1 MCGFRTHHDYEQV
14 FVVDFAAGRSFNKM
28 SDRDRDERDDE
39 RVQEHEER
47 VRSHD
52 DVDRDRDAD
61 RDGDRDLD
69 RRDGDNNDSR
79 DSRRR
84 GGDRDDDDDRDRRT
98 VKRGSGEL
106 CPQSLLVRNI
116 SYRVTSG
123 EIRNMMEKY
132 GEVRD
137 VYIPLDHHTGRSRG
151 FAFVE
156 FYDARDA
163 R

>member
-1 MCGFRTHHDYEQV
+1 MERAG
-14 FVVDFAAGRSFNKM
+14 AATM
-28 SDRDRDERDDE
+28 SDRDEREEDRTRDEREDRGGRYDDERDDE
-39 RVQEHEER
+39 NER
-47 VRSHD
+47 FRE
-52 DVDRDRDAD
+52 
-61 RDGDRDLD
+61 
-69 RRDGDNNDSR
+69 RRDDNESNDR
-79 DSRRR
+79 EGRERK
-84 GGDRDDDDDRDRRT
+84 T

-106 CPQSLLVRNI
+106 CPQSLLVRNV
-116 SYRVTSG
+116 SYRVTTG

-156 FYDARDA
+156 FYDERDA

>member
-1 MCGFRTHHDYEQV
+1 
-14 FVVDFAAGRSFNKM
+14 M
-28 SDRDRDERDDE
+28 SDRDNREERDEE
-39 RVQEHEER
+39 RGNGDSHERER
-47 VRSHD
+47 FPP
-52 DVDRDRDAD
+52 RDRDAD
-61 RDGDRDLD
+61 RDGDD
-69 RRDGDNNDSR
+69 
-79 DSRRR
+79 R
-84 GGDRDDDDDRDRRT
+84 GGENNRDERDEGGERKT

-123 EIRNMMEKY
+123 EIRSMMEKH

-156 FYDARDA
+156 FFDARDA

>member
-1 MCGFRTHHDYEQV
+1 
-14 FVVDFAAGRSFNKM
+14 M
-28 SDRDRDERDDE
+28 SDRDHDERDEDRTRDERDDRAGGRSYDDE
-39 RVQEHEER
+39 REDNERYRDRKDERDERDEREER
-47 VRSHD
+47 
-52 DVDRDRDAD
+52 DRK
-61 RDGDRDLD
+61 
-69 RRDGDNNDSR
+69 
-79 DSRRR
+79 
-84 GGDRDDDDDRDRRT
+84 T

-106 CPQSLLVRNI
+106 CPQSLLVRNV
-116 SYRVTSG
+116 SYRVTTG

>member
-1 MCGFRTHHDYEQV
+1 
-14 FVVDFAAGRSFNKM
+14 M
-28 SDRDRDERDDE
+28 SDRDHREERDDE
-39 RVQEHEER
+39 RLQESEER
-47 VRSHD
+47 VRSHEND
-52 DVDRDRDAD
+52 DSRDHDRDRD
-61 RDGDRDLD
+61 G
-69 RRDGDNNDSR
+69 

-84 GGDRDDDDDRDRRT
+84 GGSDRGDDDDRDRKT

-123 EIRNMMEKY
+123 EIRKMMEKY

>member
-1 MCGFRTHHDYEQV
+1 
-14 FVVDFAAGRSFNKM
+14 M
-28 SDRDRDERDDE
+28 SDRDHREDREEERGNGDSHDSHSERFPPRDRDERGDD
-39 RVQEHEER
+39 
-47 VRSHD
+47 
-52 DVDRDRDAD
+52 
-61 RDGDRDLD
+61 
-69 RRDGDNNDSR
+69 
-79 DSRRR
+79 R
-84 GGDRDDDDDRDRRT
+84 GGDRDDDGKKT

-123 EIRNMMEKY
+123 EIRSMMEKH

-156 FYDARDA
+156 FFDARDA
-163 R
+163 RYQILLISPLLTLC